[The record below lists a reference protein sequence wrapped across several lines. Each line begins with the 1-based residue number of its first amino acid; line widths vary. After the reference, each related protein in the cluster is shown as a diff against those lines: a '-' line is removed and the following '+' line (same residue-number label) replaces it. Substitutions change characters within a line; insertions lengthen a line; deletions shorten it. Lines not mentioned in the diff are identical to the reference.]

1 MIHTIKIII
10 AVIWGLVLLS
20 LLKNSEMTL
29 ANFILEIL
37 IIATNMLMFF

>member
-10 AVIWGLVLLS
+10 AVIWGLVLLVM
-20 LLKNSEMTL
+20 LKDSKMTL

-37 IIATNMLMFF
+37 IVATNMLMFF